1 MRRSSKQGTTRKRSA
16 GKARLLAA
24 AALRD
29 RWDRLHAGDREPFPD
44 ASRVTRLAK
53 KHAGFASW
61 VEEQGGAETVGEGV
75 QAAWAD
81 FHAGNFPR
89 AIEAGGKL
97 GALGATAA
105 NKAAAIH
112 SLQAGGGQARALKL
126 LEAAVERAD
135 QALELLPDYANAH
148 YTLALALGR
157 YSQRISILQALAD
170 GLATR
175 VREHLEATLELEP
188 RHAEGHIALGLYHA
202 EVVSKLGGLM
212 ARLTYGAT
220 QDAALEHFR
229 RAIKLVPQSPIAH
242 MEYAHGLLLLD
253 ARGNRDAAVEL
264 YEQAASFE
272 PADAMEELDVERAK
286 RGPS

>member
-1 MRRSSKQGTTRKRSA
+1 MRRSSRKSAPREHASGKRSA
-16 GKARLLAA
+16 G
-24 AALRD
+24 ALGD
-29 RWDRLHAGDREPFPD
+29 RWDRLHEGDREPFPD
-44 ASRVTRLAK
+44 ATRVTRVAK

-61 VEEQGGAETVGEGV
+61 VEEHGGPEAVGAGV

-81 FHAGNFPR
+81 FHAGDFVR

-112 SLQAGGGQARALKL
+112 SLHAGGGQARALKL
-126 LEAAVERAD
+126 LEAAVKRAE
-135 QALELLPDYANAH
+135 QVIEQLPDYANAH

-175 VREHLEATLELEP
+175 VRKHLEETLQLEP
-188 RHAEGHIALGLYHA
+188 RHAEAHIALGLYHA
-202 EVVSKLGGLM
+202 EVVAKLGALM
-212 ARLTYGAT
+212 ARLTYGAS

-229 RAIKLVPQSPIAH
+229 RAVKLVPASPIAH

-253 ARGNRDAAVEL
+253 GRGNREQAHEL
-264 YEQAASFE
+264 YAQAAACQ
-272 PADAMEELDVERAK
+272 PADAMEALDVERAK
-286 RGPS
+286 RGPA